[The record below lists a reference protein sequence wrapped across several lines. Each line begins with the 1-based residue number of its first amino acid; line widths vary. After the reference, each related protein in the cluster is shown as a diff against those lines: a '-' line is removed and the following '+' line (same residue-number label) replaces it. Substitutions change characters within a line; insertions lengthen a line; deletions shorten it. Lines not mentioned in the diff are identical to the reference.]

1 VINNEPVRIGYGST
15 SYTVMDGQIDEVRI
29 YNYDRTADQIS
40 QDYGFSMPTY
50 TQFPG
55 DTDGDGYGTNGI
67 SDVSCAPLANY
78 GVKSNDCDDSTSGS
92 GAYSTTITGSA
103 PIASWSFD
111 ETSGTL
117 VKEDIDS
124 YRRRRR
130 AELMAKNQCFYGIPY
145 SGECCEP
152 ADESGFCKEHK
163 GLKCRCGRQATHG
176 SSETTTGFVMGD
188 PLCDEHSQ

>member
-1 VINNEPVRIGYGST
+1 MCRSVTVARSSLPWLNLTNNIFYAQIKMRLVKLKEKKYCAACGEEVDPHASCYYS
-15 SYTVMDGQIDEVRI
+15 GQ
-29 YNYDRTADQIS
+29 YYHNNTTA
-40 QDYGFSMPTY
+40 
-50 TQFPG
+50 
-55 DTDGDGYGTNGI
+55 
-67 SDVSCAPLANY
+67 C
-78 GVKSNDCDDSTSGS
+78 
-92 GAYSTTITGSA
+92 SA
-103 PIASWSFD
+103 VVDA
-111 ETSGTL
+111 L